1 MTPPT
6 FAVILAGGSGTR
18 LWPVAGANNPKPFLP
33 LIRGKSTFRLTFE
46 RCAPVSGRNR
56 VLVVAGV
63 THRKWVRRQAPEVAA
78 DRILLEEMGR
88 NTAAAV
94 ATAALWIR
102 ARCPEGVMVVLP
114 SDHFVTPAGVFRS
127 AIRSAAQIA
136 ASSGALLTIG
146 IPARSPDTGFGYI
159 RPSGRPV
166 APRVRRVSE
175 FVEKPD
181 AATARRM
188 VRTGKYFWNSGI
200 FVWRAASILGELR
213 RHRPD
218 ILGPLESWARSRV
231 KGAWRVPAGVLRRVP
246 ASPIDKAVLE
256 RSDRTL
262 VMRAPF
268 SWSDLGNWA
277 ALGEILPRDR
287 FKNGGIGRTVAVD
300 SSGCLGINETGL
312 TVFVGVHDLIAVR
325 SGDALLVCHR
335 GAAQRVRFAALHLP
349 RPWAPAL

>member
-1 MTPPT
+1 MMPPT

-18 LWPVAGANNPKPFLP
+18 LWPLTGGDNPKPFLP
-33 LIRGKSTFRLTFE
+33 LFRGKSTFRLTYE
-46 RCAPVSGRNR
+46 RCAPVSGPDR
-56 VLVVAGV
+56 VLVVAGAA
-63 THRKWVRRQAPEVAA
+63 HRKWVRRQAPEVAA
-78 DRILLEEMGR
+78 DRIVLEEMGR

-114 SDHFVTPAGVFRS
+114 SDHFVAPVGVFRS
-127 AIRSAAQIA
+127 AIRDAARIA
-136 ASSGALLTIG
+136 ARSDALLTIG
-146 IPARSPDTGFGYI
+146 IPARRPDTGFGYI
-159 RPSGRPV
+159 RPAGRPV

-175 FVEKPD
+175 FVEKP
-181 AATARRM
+181 AAAAARRM
-188 VRTGKYFWNSGI
+188 VRSGRYYWNSGI
-200 FVWRAASILGELR
+200 FVWRSASILEELG

-218 ILGPLESWARSRV
+218 ILRPLESWARDRLT
-231 KGAWRVPAGVLRRVP
+231 GAWTVPASVLRRVP

-256 RSDRTL
+256 RSSRTL

-268 SWSDLGNWA
+268 RWSDLGNWA

-287 FKNGGIGRTVAVD
+287 LKNGGIGRTVAVD

-325 SGDALLVCHR
+325 SGSALLICHR
-335 GAAQRVRFAALHLP
+335 EAAQRVRSAARHLP
-349 RPWAPAL
+349 KPWAPVA